1 MSNVIHIAFPGRG
14 FGMVTSVREW
24 ASPLSLARVHLLRLL
39 AFTRT
44 AVMRMVLAA
53 IVASLAVLNGGHAQS
68 TSPDQRLYLPGLGDL
83 MTMTVQP
90 RHIKLALAGQQKNW
104 TYAAYELHELEEA
117 FERAARAWPQWQSIP
132 IAQLITSATKE
143 PIASLAQAIK
153 AADGNRFMAAYEHL
167 TDACNA
173 CHQAANRSMI
183 VIRVPDASSFPDQ
196 DFQPSKP

>member
-1 MSNVIHIAFPGRG
+1 
-14 FGMVTSVREW
+14 
-24 ASPLSLARVHLLRLL
+24 
-39 AFTRT
+39 
-44 AVMRMVLAA
+44 MRMIFAMIL
-53 IVASLAVLNGGHAQS
+53 ASLGVRNDSHAQS
-68 TSPDQRLYLPGLGDL
+68 GPPEQRAYLPGLGDL

-143 PIASLAQAIK
+143 PIASVAQAIK
-153 AADGNRFMAAYEHL
+153 AEDGNRFMAAYEHL

-173 CHQAANRSMI
+173 CHQAANRPMI

>member
-1 MSNVIHIAFPGRG
+1 MA
-14 FGMVTSVREW
+14 
-24 ASPLSLARVHLLRLL
+24 
-39 AFTRT
+39 
-44 AVMRMVLAA
+44 LAA
-53 IVASLAVLNGGHAQS
+53 IVASGAVSTAGHAQS
-68 TSPDQRLYLPGLGDL
+68 TSSDQHVYLPGLGDL
-83 MTMTVQP
+83 MTTTVQP

-143 PIASLAQAIK
+143 PIASLGQAIK
-153 AADGNRFMAAYEHL
+153 AADSNRFMASYEHL

-173 CHQAANRSMI
+173 CHQAANRPMI

-196 DFQPSKP
+196 DFQPLKP

>member
-1 MSNVIHIAFPGRG
+1 M
-14 FGMVTSVREW
+14 
-24 ASPLSLARVHLLRLL
+24 
-39 AFTRT
+39 RT
-44 AVMRMVLAA
+44 VLAA
-53 IVASLAVLNGGHAQS
+53 MLALFGVLNDSHAQS
-68 TSPDQRLYLPGLGDL
+68 PPQEQHVYLPGLGDL
-83 MTMTVQP
+83 MTTTVQP

-104 TYAAYELHELEEA
+104 IYAAYELHELEEA

-153 AADGNRFMAAYEHL
+153 AADRNRFMAAYEHL